1 MKGMEKV
8 GYTLHGK
15 KKRKCS
21 ERVEGLMGEGK
32 VGGRN
37 CQRIKA
43 C

>member
-15 KKRKCS
+15 KPKCS

-32 VGGRN
+32 VGGRD